1 MPGGCAFVSP
11 GADLALSLPSVKKF
25 EPFDWLSEGAPWLQA
40 KFPADSIWPSDPPR
54 GDLHCDNSA
63 LCHPLIDPSTWTDWE
78 GMPPMWIACGEE
90 TYSDGIKFLVKNIR
104 ASGVPVT
111 FVEYEFMPHVWNV
124 VMPFLPQ
131 SRHSVKLWGEA
142 CKELG
147 AADDAK
153 ERKSEAWFVRL
164 GKLEMVKRDFEGLL
178 DLPDDEVLRRMRAA
192 RDELAKY
199 VWKGP
204 AVGYAKL

>member
-1 MPGGCAFVSP
+1 
-11 GADLALSLPSVKKF
+11 
-25 EPFDWLSEGAPWLQA
+25 
-40 KFPADSIWPSDPPR
+40 
-54 GDLHCDNSA
+54 
-63 LCHPLIDPSTWTDWE
+63 
-78 GMPPMWIACGEE
+78 MWIACGEE

-164 GKLEMVKRDFEGLL
+164 GNLEMVKRDFEGLL
-178 DLPDDEVLRRMRAA
+178 DIPDDEVLRRMRAA

>member
-1 MPGGCAFVSP
+1 
-11 GADLALSLPSVKKF
+11 
-25 EPFDWLSEGAPWLQA
+25 
-40 KFPADSIWPSDPPR
+40 
-54 GDLHCDNSA
+54 
-63 LCHPLIDPSTWTDWE
+63 
-78 GMPPMWIACGEE
+78 MWIACGEE
-90 TYSDGIKFLVKNIR
+90 TYSDGIKFLVRNIN

-124 VMPFLPQ
+124 VIPSLPQ
-131 SRHSVKLWGEA
+131 SRHAMKLWGEA

-147 AADDAK
+147 ATDDRAK
-153 ERKSEAWFVRL
+153 ERKSEAWFVKL
-164 GKLEMVKRDFEGLL
+164 GKLEMVKRDFERLL
-178 DLPDDEVLRRMRAA
+178 DIPNDEVLRRMRAT